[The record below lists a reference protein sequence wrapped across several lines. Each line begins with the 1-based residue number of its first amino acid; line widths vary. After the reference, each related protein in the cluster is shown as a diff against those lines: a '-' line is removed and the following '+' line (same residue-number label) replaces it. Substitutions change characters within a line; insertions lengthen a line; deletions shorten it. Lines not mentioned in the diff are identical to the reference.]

1 MALDRHKPY
10 DRLHSLKQPAL
21 IITGTPDFITPAR
34 CSYDMAAQ
42 LGGSILKMW
51 SICRKGGPEWG
62 TLTARSGEVEFFDD
76 VGGSHYYIFEV
87 AFRVRSS
94 DGEKAAELGEDP
106 GGLGGGEVR
115 REAAAA
121 DEERDRRKEQ
131 DARQYLEKHGLTNF
145 MQFLMQSLMKDKPA
159 NPYSFLQKQVTKR
172 MVSEVSR
179 TIAGDRI
186 DLLVEDKGLDTLL
199 EKFSSG
205 EVPLEVTPEQLAQL
219 ERDAA
224 AAGEQLRADNAR
236 LRETAARLKEKYG
249 QLVEE
254 TTNLQ
259 KQVLPDT
266 QFPMMPAPQPGES
279 QQLAAYREIAHMQ
292 VFRPDVKHPEH
303 LLECE
308 RAVGWSM
315 EHAAEFHGDRDK
327 LVLCGESA
335 GGQLAALL
343 TMRLR
348 ASGKVRAAWLISPP
362 IDYREKNIARLHP
375 LARYMVRLLLVRP
388 AFGNDEAVISSA
400 SPMSGFESGHWGR
413 IPVLLTGA
421 SSEFVLPWL
430 NRQADIISDP

>member
-1 MALDRHKPY
+1 MELEVLHHNGIPQTGVISIRAGGTRRQAQLASLDRPFKFPTRPEECNTFKV
-10 DRLHSLKQPAL
+10 DVLDLLGSGRLAYNPSEDEYSLVLEPAE
-21 IITGTPDFITPAR
+21 GVSASPDE
-34 CSYDMAAQ
+34 S
-42 LGGSILKMW
+42 
-51 SICRKGGPEWG
+51 
-62 TLTARSGEVEFFDD
+62 SGM
-76 VGGSHYYIFEV
+76 EV

-94 DGEKAAELGEDP
+94 DGEKAAELGE
-106 GGLGGGEVR
+106 
-115 REAAAA
+115 EAAAA

-292 VFRPDVKHPEH
+292 DEITALAKENADLVSQLVGMRKTIDSVY
-303 LLECE
+303 CE
-308 RAVGWSM
+308 
-315 EHAAEFHGDRDK
+315 
-327 LVLCGESA
+327 
-335 GGQLAALL
+335 
-343 TMRLR
+343 
-348 ASGKVRAAWLISPP
+348 
-362 IDYREKNIARLHP
+362 IDDLQTNIAP
-375 LARYMVRLLLVRP
+375 
-388 AFGNDEAVISSA
+388 
-400 SPMSGFESGHWGR
+400 SG
-413 IPVLLTGA
+413 
-421 SSEFVLPWL
+421 
-430 NRQADIISDP
+430 